1 MTDYQTKQK
10 KRNRIVG
17 LFVMVAF
24 VAFGVF
30 LWRFRDLPLFVSR
43 FESFNVLVYFPEV
56 PGVQKDTPVNYCG
69 YQVGRVMKVAPPR
82 VRGQSHQVGVSI
94 AIDNEY
100 SDIPNDVKFIVMKR
114 GLGSSYIKISD
125 VSLDEPTGFL
135 QDETVLDGSVSMASD
150 FFPPEVQEAMPD
162 LVDAVANLTYNINLV
177 IGDQENQANIK
188 KTLGNIET
196 AAAQLQGTLKSV
208 ENFSNQ
214 STQTV
219 RELGVHITGL
229 SESLE
234 AALLET
240 RQLMAKITSG
250 EGTAGKLVND
260 GRLYENLLESSQE
273 LKMLLEQLK
282 KWADDIQQDG
292 VKVRTKVF

>member
-10 KRNRIVG
+10 HRNMIVG
-17 LFVMVAF
+17 LFVVGAF

-43 FESFNVLVYFPEV
+43 FESFQVLVYFPEV

-82 VRGQSHQVGVSI
+82 PRGESHQVGVSI
-94 AIDNEY
+94 VINNDY
-100 SDIPNDVKFIVMKR
+100 SNIPADAEFVVMKR
-114 GLGSSYIKISD
+114 GLGSSYIEIRDISPQ
-125 VSLDEPTGFL
+125 EPTGYL
-135 QDETVLDGSVSMASD
+135 SDEMVLEGSVSMASD
-150 FFPPEVQEAMPD
+150 FFPPEVQAALPD
-162 LVDAVANLTYNINLV
+162 LVDAVADLTHNVNLV
-177 IGDQENQANIK
+177 IGDKENQANIK

-196 AAAQLQGTLKSV
+196 AAAQLEDTLKSV
-208 ENFSNQ
+208 ENFSDQ
-214 STQTV
+214 GVQVV
-219 RELGVHITGL
+219 RDFGDNIASV

-234 AALLET
+234 AALSET
-240 RQLMAKITSG
+240 RQLMAKIHSG
-250 EGTAGKLVND
+250 DGTAGKLVND

-282 KWADDIQQDG
+282 KWADEIQQEG